1 MVIAMS
7 GWLAPQMLAL
17 LFAVFAMLGWCL
29 YRILRRRP
37 SAAVFKDWSIYL
49 AVGVAVVLGA
59 ILFARANVDP
69 MGWITPLA
77 IAAFVFGFSAKSYWP
92 SIAHSARFWLTISI
106 LLIAHF
112 LFFFRVLSPTWRWN
126 PTLIAIV
133 GNTRTLCVVHGVDH
147 RPRGTGHFI
156 STRLRATAGCSS

>member
-1 MVIAMS
+1 MGIAMN
-7 GWLAPQMLAL
+7 GWLAPEMLAL

-29 YRILRRRP
+29 YRIVRRRS

-77 IAAFVFGFSAKSYWP
+77 TAAFVFGFSTKSYWP
-92 SIAHSARFWLTISI
+92 SIAHSVRFWLTISI

-112 LFFFRVLSPTWRWN
+112 LFFFRVLSPIWRWN

-133 GNTRTLCVVHGVDH
+133 GIPELFVSYMALIIVLG
-147 RPRGTGHFI
+147 PPPKPPE
-156 STRLRATAGCSS
+156 